1 MTFSLNGTNAGG
13 ALILLLLLVS
23 CGGDEQLPVADMEDY
38 SRPEFTVDD
47 PTMLIKNLG
56 KEKERIENELK
67 EVTDDPSKHLQSFE
81 SNAQNNKAV
90 IASALKAIDAV
101 IFEQENRMTDIAP
114 QSAQQPSGQQQ
125 IVKNHYQQ
133 LRELKQYQVDFQRY
147 DTIFCSTQ
155 LQYLIIKHKSEQ
167 DKIASQQEHRL
178 IYIWIILSNIFVLV
192 IVLVFL
198 LLFVFGEKKRK
209 KYEDSFHS
217 APSINSKDIVRKP
230 DTKPAQENGENGQT
244 QRTQEV
250 GNQNKDENHTFPRP
264 IPSGDLFTNRRSP
277 EEELI
282 SLYNRCV
289 QGDQEADK
297 REFLKRHKPIRIAV
311 LNSQQRIKNS
321 DEEAR
326 FGPGGDGDFMA
337 ITKSVNEYWI
347 VPRFDLSINDANFGS
362 GAIGNV
368 FDCSGHKPGESF
380 DNYTV
385 IKPAIFTSSP
395 GSSDYKLKQ
404 KGSLLL

>member
-1 MTFSLNGTNAGG
+1 MTFSFKSANAGVTF
-13 ALILLLLLVS
+13 LFLLFLFS
-23 CGGDEQLPVADMEDY
+23 CGGDEWRSDPETPNY
-38 SRPEFTVDD
+38 SRPSFSSDD
-47 PTMLIKNLG
+47 PVQLIQDLK
-56 KEKERIENELK
+56 KEKDRIENELK
-67 EVTDDPSKHLQSFE
+67 EISDYPNEHLQNFE
-81 SNAQNNKAV
+81 SNLENNKAN

-101 IFEQENRMTDIAP
+101 ISEQENWMTDIAP
-114 QSAQQPSGQQQ
+114 KSAQQPSGQQQ
-125 IVKNHYQQ
+125 IVKNNYQQ
-133 LRELKQYQVDFQRY
+133 VRQLKQYQIDLQRY
-147 DTIFCSTQ
+147 DAIFCSAQ

-282 SLYNRCV
+282 SL
-289 QGDQEADK
+289 
-297 REFLKRHKPIRIAV
+297 
-311 LNSQQRIKNS
+311 
-321 DEEAR
+321 
-326 FGPGGDGDFMA
+326 
-337 ITKSVNEYWI
+337 
-347 VPRFDLSINDANFGS
+347 
-362 GAIGNV
+362 
-368 FDCSGHKPGESF
+368 
-380 DNYTV
+380 
-385 IKPAIFTSSP
+385 
-395 GSSDYKLKQ
+395 
-404 KGSLLL
+404 